1 MSVLTKNL
9 FALNSN
15 RNFLL
20 VAGDDDESEDSPK
33 EIVLEDNLSHR
44 GRPDEPNNYLSYFLL
59 VSVVAISAYLVFH
72 NKQKVQFN
80 FFFFGFY
87 VSGHFF

>member
-1 MSVLTKNL
+1 
-9 FALNSN
+9 
-15 RNFLL
+15 L
-20 VAGDDDESEDSPK
+20 VAGDDDESEDNPK

-44 GRPDEPNNYLSYFLL
+44 GRPEEPNNYLSYFLL

-80 FFFFGFY
+80 IFF
-87 VSGHFF
+87 